1 MTEEAVSV
9 ILVSI
14 AAKPCRGIIIIII
27 FTMIPTASGSVM
39 FPFIPEDK
47 Q

>member
-1 MTEEAVSV
+1 M

-14 AAKPCRGIIIIII
+14 AAKPCRGIIIIIII